1 MKVNIANPNGRF
13 KLKHITPLKLEEN
26 FSLYIY
32 IYIWELINDK
42 P

>member
-1 MKVNIANPNGRF
+1 MKVNIPNPNGRF
-13 KLKHITPLKLEEN
+13 KLNHITPLKLEEN
-26 FSLYIY
+26 FSYIY